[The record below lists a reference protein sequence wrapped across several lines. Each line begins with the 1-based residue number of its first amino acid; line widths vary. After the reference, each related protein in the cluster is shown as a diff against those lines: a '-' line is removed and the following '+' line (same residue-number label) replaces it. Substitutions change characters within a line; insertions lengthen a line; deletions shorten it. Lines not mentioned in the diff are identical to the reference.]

1 MKKFKPFIIPILL
14 LVIIDQTVKI
24 VISKLFMKCE
34 FDIMIKTLRF
44 NPELNTRLSYWWEF
58 F

>member
-14 LVIIDQTVKI
+14 LVIIDQTIKI

-44 NPELNTRLSYWWEF
+44 NPELNTRLS
-58 F
+58 

>member
-14 LVIIDQTVKI
+14 LVIIYSNVKI

-34 FDIMIKTLRF
+34 FVND
-44 NPELNTRLSYWWEF
+44 
-58 F
+58 